1 MLTGSSEST
10 HVKMPHCWKSHV
22 AAHMFS
28 FQYYGYRER
37 LKHLGREDEVEHLN
51 RTALRIARD
60 IADKSGK
67 LMAGNLSNTPFYDPD
82 DRKMDEKIMEMFKV
96 LYKYHSNTPRL
107 YSQWLNSVIY
117 WLINHCTDWARTNVT
132 SFCRQFDFHDV
143 IYHNRR
149 RNAVFAAT

>member
-1 MLTGSSEST
+1 
-10 HVKMPHCWKSHV
+10 
-22 AAHMFS
+22 MFS

-96 LYKYHSNTPRL
+96 VLR
-107 YSQWLNSVIY
+107 
-117 WLINHCTDWARTNVT
+117 CT
-132 SFCRQFDFHDV
+132 FIKIF
-143 IYHNRR
+143 
-149 RNAVFAAT
+149 

>member
-1 MLTGSSEST
+1 MSVKLLTEHHLEYISLKGGCTGSSEST
-10 HVKMPHCWKSHV
+10 HVKMPHCWKAHV

-51 RTALRIARD
+51 RTALRIARE

-96 LYKYHSNTPRL
+96 FLRC
-107 YSQWLNSVIY
+107 IF
-117 WLINHCTDWARTNVT
+117 INIIQINEPSDWMKFR
-132 SFCRQFDFHDV
+132 FCDSIFGN
-143 IYHNRR
+143 IL
-149 RNAVFAAT
+149 